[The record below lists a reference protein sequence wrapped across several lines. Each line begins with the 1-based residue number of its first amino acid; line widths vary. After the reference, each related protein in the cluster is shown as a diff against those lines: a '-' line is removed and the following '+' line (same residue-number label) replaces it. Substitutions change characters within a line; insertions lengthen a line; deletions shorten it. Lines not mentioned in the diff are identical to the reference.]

1 MTTMQVSFRMKQHVS
16 AILLNCRSG
25 RKRSRSSEEEG
36 DVSEAEEQIQ
46 PVDFHGIISQAV

>member
-1 MTTMQVSFRMKQHVS
+1 MTTMQVSFRMKQHES